1 MGLLSVNLCCCL
13 ISFFILFFL
22 ISQLEISPL
31 QIFGNYKKKC
41 NIKTQHVFAFLTLI
55 YSKTQ
60 LSSTNC
66 HYKDHLISKP
76 MLKAKSKPHSRKTKS
91 QTISTV
97 HTSKENQKR
106 ENRTQE
112 RETPMR
118 GERVSATIR
127 LWLAVVT
134 GDSHGVWLYKA
145 WPWLGFHEICCRLHL
160 LLISESKEPIS
171 ICIQTFQ

>member
-31 QIFGNYKKKC
+31 SISDNYKKKKKC
-41 NIKTQHVFAFLTLI
+41 NQKIKHVFAFLTLI
-55 YSKTQ
+55 YSKAQ

-76 MLKAKSKPHSRKTKS
+76 MLNAKSKPHSRNTKS
-91 QTISTV
+91 QKISTV

-106 ENRTQE
+106 ENQAQE
-112 RETPMR
+112 RETPVR
-118 GERVSATIR
+118 GERVSTSHPFVACPSHWR
-127 LWLAVVT
+127 QPWDLAV
-134 GDSHGVWLYKA
+134 
-145 WPWLGFHEICCRLHL
+145 
-160 LLISESKEPIS
+160 
-171 ICIQTFQ
+171 